1 MKSDLFPSELRGVR
15 SGEPVSLRRRPR
27 FVTLSAIAF
36 VVLLSGCASYPIQLA
51 SDSSFLPMPVPTQ
64 ALQFA
69 PTTPPLAYATA
80 PRAPAE
86 VHLASASRLS
96 RRERAL
102 LAPRPAPDCAF
113 VESKQTQPVDAD
125 EWARTKLDYERSC
138 YRRAE
143 AETRDRL
150 RRLQKVV
157 RQTAT
162 PAVPRVP
169 VADVPRR
176 DDPFAPFYE
185 QGFAT
190 PYAYGGFG
198 MDFGGQAQ

>member
-1 MKSDLFPSELRGVR
+1 MRNEMKKSHPFPSKLRGVQ
-15 SGEPVSLRRRPR
+15 SGEPVSPGRCPR
-27 FVTLSAIAF
+27 SVTLSAIAF
-36 VVLLSGCASYPIQLA
+36 VFLLSGCASYPTQRISDA
-51 SDSSFLPMPVPTQ
+51 SFRPMPVPTQ

-69 PTTPPLAYATA
+69 STAA
-80 PRAPAE
+80 PRASSE
-86 VHLASASRLS
+86 LHLASASRLS

-102 LAPRPAPDCAF
+102 LVPRPAPDCAII
-113 VESKQTQPVDAD
+113 ESKRPEPVDAV
-125 EWARTKLDYERSC
+125 EWERTKLDYERSC

-162 PAVPRVP
+162 AAVPPRP
-169 VADVPRR
+169 VEDVPRR

-185 QGFAT
+185 REFGM
-190 PYAYGGFG
+190 PYAYGGFDMNG
-198 MDFGGQAQ
+198 LR